1 MKLDY
6 KKTILVGLAFFSIS
20 AFWQMYDNIIPKIL
34 ENTFDMGETVTGI
47 VMAMDN
53 VLALILLPIFGAV
66 SDRAGRRMP
75 FIVGGT
81 VLAVGLTIALAFLNA
96 PGRLVPFLIVLG
108 ALLLSMSLY
117 RSPAVA
123 LMPDVTPK
131 PLRSRGNA
139 VINLMGSL
147 GGLFTLV
154 SIMFLVKTR
163 ADGSENYTLLFITVA
178 IVMVLAVLTMI
189 FTVNERKLKQEM
201 LDINYG
207 VDPADEEQQ
216 PQQGDKKAKLPRD
229 VKRSL
234 ILILV
239 SVSLWF
245 FAYNAITTA
254 FTRYAQNVWG
264 MGTGSASMCLTVAMG
279 AALIGFI
286 PIGHLS
292 AKLGRKKTILIGVA
306 TLTVAL
312 GIAALFAQNFSFWF
326 YPLFALVGV
335 GWAAINVNSFP
346 MVVEI
351 SRSGD
356 IGKYTGYYYTFS
368 MAAQILTPVVSGAII
383 EAVEKSTGSVVAGY
397 STLFPYAFVF
407 SALAFVTMCFV
418 RHGDAKPAV
427 KSNLE
432 MMAGGDD

>member
-6 KKTILVGLAFFSIS
+6 RKTVLVGLAFFSIS
-20 AFWQMYDNIIPKIL
+20 AFWMMYDAVIPKIL
-34 ENTFDMGETVTGI
+34 ENTFGMGETVNGI

-53 VLALILLPIFGAV
+53 VLALILLPVFGAL
-66 SDRAGRRMP
+66 SDKAGRRMP
-75 FIVGGT
+75 FIVVGT
-81 VLAVGLTIALAFLNA
+81 VLAVGLTIALVFLNV
-96 PGRLVPFLIVLG
+96 PGRLLPFLIVLG
-108 ALLLSMSLY
+108 SLLLAMSLY

-154 SIMFLVKTR
+154 ATMFLVKKNS
-163 ADGSENYTLLFITVA
+163 DGVENYLWLFLAVA
-178 IVMVLAVLTMI
+178 ALMAIAVFIMVL
-189 FTVNERKLKQEM
+189 TVNEKALKKKM
-201 LDINYG
+201 VDINYG
-207 VDPADEEQQ
+207 VDPSQEEQSEVS
-216 PQQGDKKAKLPRD
+216 GGRLPHEVR
-229 VKRSL
+229 RSL
-234 ILILV
+234 VLILV
-239 SVSLWF
+239 SVALWY

-254 FTRYAQNVWG
+254 LSRFAENVWG
-264 MGTGSASMCLTVAMG
+264 MGLDAASTCLAVPMGVA
-279 AALIGFI
+279 LVGFI

-292 AKLGRKKTILIGVA
+292 AKVGRRKTILIGVA
-306 TLTVAL
+306 TMAVAL
-312 GIAALFAQNFSFWF
+312 GAIALTARTFGWWL
-326 YPLFALVGV
+326 YLLFALVGL

-351 SRSGD
+351 SKSGD

-383 EAVEKSTGSVVAGY
+383 EAVEKATGSAVTGY
-397 STLFPYAFVF
+397 VTLFPYAFVF
-407 SALAFVTMCFV
+407 SALAFITMCFV

-427 KSNLE
+427 TSNFE
-432 MMAGGDD
+432 MLAGGED

>member
-6 KKTILVGLAFFSIS
+6 RKTVLVGLAFFSIS
-20 AFWQMYDNIIPKIL
+20 AFWMMYDAVIPKIL
-34 ENTFDMGETVTGI
+34 ENTFGMGETVNGI

-53 VLALILLPIFGAV
+53 VLALILLPVFGAL
-66 SDRAGRRMP
+66 SDKAGRRMP
-75 FIVGGT
+75 FIVVGT
-81 VLAVGLTIALAFLNA
+81 VLAVGLTIALVFLNV
-96 PGRLVPFLIVLG
+96 PGRLLPFLIVLG
-108 ALLLSMSLY
+108 SLLLAMSLY

-154 SIMFLVKTR
+154 ATMFLVKKNS
-163 ADGSENYTLLFITVA
+163 DGVENYLWLFLAVA
-178 IVMVLAVLTMI
+178 ALMAIAVFIMVL
-189 FTVNERKLKQEM
+189 TVNEKALKQKM
-201 LDINYG
+201 VDINYG
-207 VDPADEEQQ
+207 VDPSQEEQSEVS
-216 PQQGDKKAKLPRD
+216 GGRLPHEVR
-229 VKRSL
+229 RSL

-239 SVSLWF
+239 SVALWY

-254 FTRYAQNVWG
+254 LSRFAENVWG
-264 MGTGSASMCLTVAMG
+264 MGLDAASTCLAVPMGVA
-279 AALIGFI
+279 LVGFI

-292 AKLGRKKTILIGVA
+292 AKVGRRKTILIGVA
-306 TLTVAL
+306 TMAVAL
-312 GIAALFAQNFSFWF
+312 GAIALTARTFGWWL
-326 YPLFALVGV
+326 YLLFALVGL

-351 SRSGD
+351 SKSGD

-383 EAVEKSTGSVVAGY
+383 EAVEKATGSAVTGY
-397 STLFPYAFVF
+397 MTLFPYAFVF
-407 SALAFVTMCFV
+407 SALAFITMCFV

-427 KSNLE
+427 TSNFE
-432 MMAGGDD
+432 MLAGGED

>member
-6 KKTILVGLAFFSIS
+6 RKTVLVGLAFFSIS
-20 AFWQMYDNIIPKIL
+20 AFWMMYDAVIPKIL
-34 ENTFDMGETVTGI
+34 ENTFGMGETVNGI

-53 VLALILLPIFGAV
+53 VLALILLPVFGAL
-66 SDRAGRRMP
+66 SDKAGRRMP
-75 FIVGGT
+75 FIVVGT
-81 VLAVGLTIALAFLNA
+81 VLAVGLTIALVFLNV
-96 PGRLVPFLIVLG
+96 PGRLLPFLIVLG
-108 ALLLSMSLY
+108 SLLLAMSLY

-154 SIMFLVKTR
+154 ATMFLVKKNS
-163 ADGSENYTLLFITVA
+163 DGVENYLWLFLAVA
-178 IVMVLAVLTMI
+178 ALMAIAVFIMVL
-189 FTVNERKLKQEM
+189 TVNEKALKQKM
-201 LDINYG
+201 VDINYG
-207 VDPADEEQQ
+207 VDPSQEEQSEVS
-216 PQQGDKKAKLPRD
+216 GGRLPHEVR
-229 VKRSL
+229 RSL

-239 SVSLWF
+239 SVALWY
-245 FAYNAITTA
+245 FAYNAMTTA
-254 FTRYAQNVWG
+254 LSRFAENVWG
-264 MGTGSASMCLTVAMG
+264 MGLDAASTCLAVPMGVA
-279 AALIGFI
+279 LVGFI

-292 AKLGRKKTILIGVA
+292 AKVGRRKTILIGVA
-306 TLTVAL
+306 TMAVAL
-312 GIAALFAQNFSFWF
+312 GAIALTARNFGWWL
-326 YPLFALVGV
+326 YLLFALVGL

-351 SRSGD
+351 SKLGD

-383 EAVEKSTGSVVAGY
+383 EAVEKATGSAVTGY
-397 STLFPYAFVF
+397 MTLFPYAFVF
-407 SALAFVTMCFV
+407 SALAFITMCFV

-427 KSNLE
+427 TSNFE
-432 MMAGGDD
+432 MLAGGED